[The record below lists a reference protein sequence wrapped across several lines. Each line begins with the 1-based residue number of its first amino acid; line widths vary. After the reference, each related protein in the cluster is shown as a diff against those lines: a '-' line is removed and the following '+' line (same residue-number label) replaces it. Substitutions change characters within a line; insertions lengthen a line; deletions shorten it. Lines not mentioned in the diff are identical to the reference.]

1 MTGFPL
7 IPRKQPAGPSNL
19 EADQRDPSTCEL
31 PENLDGHAN
40 GYKRIRLRVGW
51 GPTDDDRLALAS
63 SHGITAHR

>member
-1 MTGFPL
+1 M
-7 IPRKQPAGPSNL
+7 
-19 EADQRDPSTCEL
+19 CEL